1 MGCSSSKD
9 DTDDVCGLQH
19 PGSSRRSALL
29 QRLSRGSRSRS
40 ALDDYRRATFA
51 QPVPVDEPRREQPQ
65 AASPHP
71 RVVEEASTAAP
82 PNPLFGPPDAD
93 LSIASRSESPST
105 DAPRASDAPLV
116 FTSLQQARR
125 GSNPLVAGNR
135 NSVHLARGADPSAA
149 DDCDSSV
156 GSFVVRDAL
165 RQSSGSLPASVAT
178 LSSSMLS
185 SPMSSPVSRSS
196 QRGRSAAILRRRA
209 SSPQ

>member
-65 AASPHP
+65 AASPNP
-71 RVVEEASTAAP
+71 RVVEASTAAP
-82 PNPLFGPPDAD
+82 PNPLLGPPDAD
-93 LSIASRSESPST
+93 LSIASRSESPNT
-105 DAPRASDAPLV
+105 GAPRASDAPLV

-125 GSNPLVAGNR
+125 GSDPLVAGNR

-165 RQSSGSLPASVAT
+165 HQSSGARPASVAT
-178 LSSSMLS
+178 VSSSMLS
-185 SPMSSPVSRSS
+185 SPMNSPLSRSS